1 MQIKLFW
8 KTIAIGY
15 LLIALLI
22 GSIAYTSFYEWQ
34 RLEFLEE
41 ENKLINSFRK
51 QLHDSYM
58 RMIEFSLFGETIL
71 EWESEDLEHY
81 HSCRMEMDSMLC
93 RFKTVYPAER
103 IDSIRHLLE
112 DKEVQMRHIVKVLD
126 EQNTM
131 NEKIA
136 RQVPVIALN
145 SAREESKKL
154 KRKGF
159 LGIFGKKEN
168 PKPTTTTVMLY
179 TLSHDVIAQ
188 QKMQSRQLQL
198 YADSLAARNEDLNIQ
213 LQELIVRMDDKVQ
226 HDLQK
231 REFEITAM
239 REDSFILV
247 GGMTTFVLA
256 LLLISYIIIH
266 SNNRRIKRY
275 KRETANLIDKLEQ
288 AVQRNESLMDA
299 RQKTMQT
306 ITHELRTPLTAIYG
320 YAELIPE
327 ENDAEKITR
336 YTDSIRQAS
345 KRMITMLNSMLEFFR
360 LDSGKEHINVCPFR
374 LSAVVDNL
382 LAEFTPQAD
391 AKDLRLTVENCTDI
405 ILMGDRDRII
415 QICDNLLN
423 NALKFTAMGGI
434 ILRTD
439 YADGMLT
446 LIVEDSGS
454 GMSKDEQQRVFDAF
468 ERLSNA
474 ATQDGFGL
482 GLSIVKHIVD
492 MLRGTI
498 RLDSEKGRGSRFTVT
513 IPMQTTDAIAEKD
526 KEQTPNMGK
535 LYSVLV
541 LDDNEVVL
549 NMIKDMYASAGV
561 HCDTSRNV
569 GDMMEA
575 MRTRSYDFMIT
586 DLKMPEMNGYEVL
599 ELMRSSSIGNS
610 KEIPIIVATASGS
623 CDEEDLLAHGFT
635 ACLFKPF
642 SRNEL
647 LAVSEK
653 CVSSGPRKEN
663 VPDFSSLLAYGG
675 GCRLLDSLISETE
688 SDLKKLAQAEATDN
702 REAIA
707 AIAHHLR
714 SSWGVIRAD
723 GPLWI
728 LQTLLNDPDSCRVE
742 ELDTAVRKVLE
753 QGRAIIVA
761 AKGERGKYGKNHR
774 D

>member
-405 ILMGDRDRII
+405 ILKI
-415 QICDNLLN
+415 
-423 NALKFTAMGGI
+423 
-434 ILRTD
+434 
-439 YADGMLT
+439 
-446 LIVEDSGS
+446 
-454 GMSKDEQQRVFDAF
+454 
-468 ERLSNA
+468 
-474 ATQDGFGL
+474 
-482 GLSIVKHIVD
+482 
-492 MLRGTI
+492 
-498 RLDSEKGRGSRFTVT
+498 
-513 IPMQTTDAIAEKD
+513 
-526 KEQTPNMGK
+526 
-535 LYSVLV
+535 
-541 LDDNEVVL
+541 
-549 NMIKDMYASAGV
+549 
-561 HCDTSRNV
+561 
-569 GDMMEA
+569 
-575 MRTRSYDFMIT
+575 
-586 DLKMPEMNGYEVL
+586 
-599 ELMRSSSIGNS
+599 
-610 KEIPIIVATASGS
+610 
-623 CDEEDLLAHGFT
+623 
-635 ACLFKPF
+635 
-642 SRNEL
+642 
-647 LAVSEK
+647 
-653 CVSSGPRKEN
+653 
-663 VPDFSSLLAYGG
+663 
-675 GCRLLDSLISETE
+675 
-688 SDLKKLAQAEATDN
+688 
-702 REAIA
+702 
-707 AIAHHLR
+707 
-714 SSWGVIRAD
+714 
-723 GPLWI
+723 
-728 LQTLLNDPDSCRVE
+728 
-742 ELDTAVRKVLE
+742 
-753 QGRAIIVA
+753 GRAHV
-761 AKGERGKYGKNHR
+761 
-774 D
+774 